1 MLQNSGKHQPD
12 LLMDNGCDI
21 VRRQVISGSKA
32 FCPVCMGSG
41 QWVGTQVAAAEE
53 RLTKSRQLG
62 FETRRQNGQT
72 HDLDQANVFLF
83 DMVEFGV
90 RMIQPERVFGSG

>member
-41 QWVGTQVAAAEE
+41 QWVGTQVAAAEGDGIAGA
-53 RLTKSRQLG
+53 TAIQLAPIAEG
-62 FETRRQNGQT
+62 LKAGVVRSKE
-72 HDLDQANVFLF
+72 
-83 DMVEFGV
+83 VELRGAGGLQCLLLV
-90 RMIQPERVFGSG
+90 WY